1 MVSTRY
7 LHDPPLV
14 SIVIPTLNE
23 AKNLP
28 FVLPRIPEWVTEII
42 LVDGHSTDGTVEIAR
57 QIKPELRVI
66 HQNRRGKGDALR
78 AGFEAAVGDIIIAM
92 DADGSSDPGEILAFV
107 ALLRNGSD
115 YVKGSR
121 FIQGGGSSDM
131 TVFRRIGNWGLMVL
145 TRMLFGSNF
154 SDLCYGYFAFWA
166 DTLPLLNPDV
176 DGFEVEALI
185 NVRALTRGLKVAEV
199 PSFED
204 DRLYGESHLRAIPDG
219 WRILKVLFR
228 ESNRLRNEGGAQKI
242 GPVREGKTVQIRERQ
257 VPVTGQKLPTSE
269 SYEADQV
276 YQDGDK

>member
-257 VPVTGQKLPTSE
+257 VPVTGQNLPTSE

>member
-28 FVLPRIPEWVTEII
+28 FVLPRIPEWVSEII

-57 QIKPELRVI
+57 QIKNNLRVI
-66 HQNRRGKGDALR
+66 QQNGRGKGDALR
-78 AGFEAAVGDIIIAM
+78 AGFKAAIGEIIIAM
-92 DADGSSDPGEILAFV
+92 DADGSTDPKEILAFV

-131 TVFRRIGNWGLMVL
+131 TVFRRIGNWGLMVI

-154 SDLCYGYFAFWA
+154 SDLCYGYFGFWA

-185 NVRALTRGLKVAEV
+185 NVRALTRGLRVAEV

-204 DRLYGESHLRAIPDG
+204 NRLYGESHLRAIPDG

-228 ESNRLRNEGGAQKI
+228 ESNRMRNEGGAQKI
-242 GPVREGKTVQIRERQ
+242 RPVREVETIHIQDRQ
-257 VPVTGQKLPTSE
+257 VPVTGQELPTSE
-269 SYEADQV
+269 SFEPNQI